1 MKLSTTIMVS
11 IMGVILALTLGKVI
25 GVFATLVLS
34 FILGGVVTYINERYN
49 TLF

>member
-1 MKLSTTIMVS
+1 MKLSTTIIVT
-11 IMGVILALTLGKVI
+11 IIGAVLGLTLGKVI
-25 GVFATLVLS
+25 GTLPTMAVS